1 MKYLITC
8 SPKRSRIYAQ
18 TARSISDIQ
27 TKLREDGH
35 QCRFFVMPFP
45 ELGEMRNFLA
55 TQFHD
60 SVADVMVGIDNGVVV
75 SLDAFNAMTE
85 ADVDYVAARI
95 PHRMAGLNTF
105 AEAVRSGLSN
115 SEATRRAIG
124 ADTGAKATIEEVKA
138 VNAGFFVLRRQVLE
152 EIINLN
158 LATKRAMRVPRTT
171 VNRYNFYNHIEEDG
185 ERLTEDHS
193 FCSRV
198 RKAGFKVMAYSGP
211 GVGVVCD
218 LSFGS

>member
-27 TKLREDGH
+27 KKLREDGH
-35 QCRFFVMPFP
+35 ACRFFVMPFP
-45 ELGEMRNFLA
+45 ERGEMRNFLA

-60 SVADVMVGIDNGVVV
+60 SVADVMVGIDNGVTA
-75 SLDAFNAMTE
+75 SLDAFDAMTA
-85 ADVDYVAARI
+85 ADADYIAAQI
-95 PHRMAGLNTF
+95 PPRTVGLDGF
-105 AEAVRSGLSN
+105 AEAVRSGLSDA
-115 SEATRRAIG
+115 EAARRAIG
-124 ADTGAKATIEEVKA
+124 ADTGGQATIEEVEA
-138 VNAGFFVLRRQVLE
+138 VDAGFFVLRRRVLE
-152 EIINLN
+152 EIIERK

-171 VNRYNFYNHIEEDG
+171 VHRYNFYNHIDEDG
-185 ERLTEDHS
+185 VRVPEDHS

-198 RKAGFKVMAYSGP
+198 RQAGFKVMSYRGP

>member
-27 TKLREDGH
+27 KKLREDGH
-35 QCRFFVMPFP
+35 VCRFFVMPFP
-45 ELGEMRNFLA
+45 EQGEMRNFLA

-60 SVADVMVGIDNGVVV
+60 SVADVMVGIDNGVAV
-75 SLDAFNAMTE
+75 SLDAFNAMTT
-85 ADVDYVAARI
+85 ADADYIAARI
-95 PHRMAGLNTF
+95 PQRTAGLDSF
-105 AEAVRSGLSN
+105 AEAVRSGLSD

-124 ADTGAKATIEEVKA
+124 ADTAAQTTIEEVKA
-138 VNAGFFVLRRQVLE
+138 VDAGFFVLRRRVLE
-152 EIINLN
+152 EIIKCK

-171 VNRYNFYNHIEEDG
+171 VNRYNFYNHIDEDG
-185 ERLTEDHS
+185 RRLTEDHS

-198 RKAGFKVMAYSGP
+198 RNAGFKVMAYSGP

>member
-8 SPKRSRIYAQ
+8 SPKRSRIYSQ

-75 SLDAFNAMTE
+75 SLDAFNAMVE
-85 ADVDYVAARI
+85 ADVDYVGAQM
-95 PHRMAGLNTF
+95 PHRAAGLDTF

-115 SEATRRAIG
+115 SEAARRAIG
-124 ADTGAKATIEEVKA
+124 ADTDSKATIKEVEA
-138 VNAGFFVLRRQVLE
+138 VSAGFFVLRRQVLE
-152 EIINLN
+152 EIINLK

-193 FCSRV
+193 FCLRV
-198 RKAGFKVMAYSGP
+198 RQAGFKVMAYSGP

-218 LSFGS
+218 LTFGT